1 MAIDISGILSCENK
15 EIVEQVQ
22 LGYQSFSSELGDFPI
37 TKAAPIALRIV
48 NCENKR
54 LLISGQARLT
64 VSIPCGRCLTE
75 VLTEISFQIDRELRM
90 TEDGIKDEDLEETA
104 YLNGVYLDADRLIY
118 EEILVN
124 WPMNVLCKDDCRG
137 ICKVCGQNL
146 NRGDC
151 DCQKTEPDPRMAAIQ
166 DIFNQYKEV

>member
-1 MAIDISGILSCENK
+1 MAIDISDILSCENK
-15 EIVEQVQ
+15 EVVERVQV
-22 LGYQSFSSELGDFPI
+22 GYRSFSFELGDFPI
-37 TKAAPIALRIV
+37 TEAAPIALRIA

-54 LLISGQARLT
+54 LLISGQGELT
-64 VSIPCGRCLTE
+64 VSVPCGRCLTE
-75 VLTEISFQIDRELRM
+75 VLTEISFQIDRELRI
-90 TEDGIKDEDLEETA
+90 TEDGIKDGDLEEAA

-118 EEILVN
+118 EEILMN
-124 WPMNVLCKDDCRG
+124 WPMNVLCKDDCKG

>member
-15 EIVEQVQ
+15 EVVEQVQ
-22 LGYQSFSSELGDFPI
+22 VGYQSFSSELGDFPI
-37 TKAAPIALRIV
+37 TKAKPFALRIS
-48 NCENKR
+48 NFENKR
-54 LLISGQARLT
+54 LLISGQAKLT
-64 VSIPCGRCLTE
+64 VSIPCGRCLAD
-75 VLTEISFQIDRELRM
+75 VLTEISFQIDRELHI
-90 TEDGIKDEDLEETA
+90 TEDGIKDEDLEEAA

-124 WPMNVLCKDDCRG
+124 WPMNVLCKDNCKG